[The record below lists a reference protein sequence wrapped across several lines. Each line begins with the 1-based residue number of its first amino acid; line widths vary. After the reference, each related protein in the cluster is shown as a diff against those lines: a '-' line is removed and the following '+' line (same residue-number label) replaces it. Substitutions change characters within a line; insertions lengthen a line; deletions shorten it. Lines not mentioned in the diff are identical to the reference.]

1 MNYIGGFCID
11 KMDKNESLDKPL
23 KTFKIAIYLIEVFD
37 NSFLLYLP

>member
-1 MNYIGGFCID
+1 MNYIGEFCID
-11 KMDKNESLDKPL
+11 KMDKNEPL